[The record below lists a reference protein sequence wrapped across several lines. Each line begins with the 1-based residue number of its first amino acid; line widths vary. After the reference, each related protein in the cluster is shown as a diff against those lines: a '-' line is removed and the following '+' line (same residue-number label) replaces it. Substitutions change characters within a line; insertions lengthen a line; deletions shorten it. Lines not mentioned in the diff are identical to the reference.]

1 MAIPPALRADELRSA
16 IRHHEERYYIHNDP
30 EISDE
35 EFDRLLH
42 ELERL
47 EAEHP
52 HLVTADSPTQRV
64 GGRAVEG
71 FETVEHLLP
80 MLSLDNAYNE
90 DELRA
95 FDERVRRGIARL
107 PSRTDGGRVLLDPP
121 SETAANP
128 AAPVAYVAELKIDG
142 LSIALIYENGRLRR
156 GATRGDGS
164 RGEDVTSNVRTIR
177 AVPLAL
183 RAGPA
188 GRIEVRGE
196 VYLPRASFAR
206 INRELEDAGEPLFA
220 NARNTAAGTMR
231 NLDPSLVSRRSMGA
245 FVYQLVTEPEVVQA
259 FTPAGAGSPGGLR
272 CDSHADTLTAL
283 ASWGLPVEPHWRRCA
298 DIDEVVAFC
307 AEWADKRAALEFETD
322 GVVIKVDDLAL
333 REALGATA
341 KFPRWATAFK
351 FPAQQ
356 ATTTLQAIEVNVG
369 RTGAV
374 TPYAV
379 LEPVKLAGSTISMAT
394 LHNAE
399 DVARKDV
406 RPGDRVLIE
415 KGGDVIPKVVKA
427 ILPHPDGV
435 PRGAP
440 WQMPMHCPE
449 CASLL
454 QRDEEAVVWRCE
466 NPSCPARIRRSM
478 EHFASR
484 TAMNIEGLGASLVD
498 QLIEQG
504 LVRDFADLYHLTAEQ
519 LEALVVAPKEPKSER
534 AVARKLGKV
543 GRNVVAQL
551 ERSKANDLSRL
562 IYALGIRHVGE
573 KAAATLA
580 RHFRSLERLMTEPVE
595 ALQSVSEIGPVV
607 AASVRA
613 FAEEPRNQE
622 LVRKLKAA
630 GVNMASGAPEP
641 SDQPGPLSGKTFVIT
656 GTLAAMSREEAT
668 AALER
673 LGAKVSGSVSKK
685 TTCVVF
691 GAEAGSKLEKAEK
704 LGVER
709 MDEAQFLAFLNA
721 YT

>member
-1 MAIPPALRADELRSA
+1 MVFVARLDLMRPEERARELRDA

-47 EAEHP
+47 EAERP
-52 HLVTADSPTQRV
+52 DLVTSDSPTQRV
-64 GGRAVEG
+64 AGRAVEG
-71 FETVEHLLP
+71 FETVEHLVA

-90 DELRA
+90 EELRA
-95 FDERVRRGIARL
+95 FDERVRKGAGL
-107 PSRTDGGRVLLDPP
+107 NEAAGR
-121 SETAANP
+121 EI
-128 AAPVAYVAELKIDG
+128 AYVAELKIDG
-142 LSIALIYENGRLRR
+142 LSIALTYEDGRLLR
-156 GATRGDGS
+156 GATRGDGT
-164 RGEDVTSNVRTIR
+164 RGEDVTANVRTIR
-177 AVPLAL
+177 AIPLAL
-183 RAGPA
+183 RAGPP
-188 GRIEVRGE
+188 GRVEIRGE
-196 VYLPRASFAR
+196 VYLPRASFDR
-206 INRELEDAGEPLFA
+206 INRELEEAGEPLFA

-231 NLDPSLVSRRSMGA
+231 NLDPSLVSKRNLGA
-245 FVYQLVTEPEVVQA
+245 FVYQLVGPG
-259 FTPAGAGSPGGLR
+259 PAEAGHYG
-272 CDSHADTLTAL
+272 SHSETLTAL
-283 ASWGLPVEPHWRRCA
+283 AAWGLPVESHWRRCA
-298 DIDEVVAFC
+298 SIDDVVAFC
-307 AEWADKRAALEFETD
+307 REWDEKRQTLDFGTD

-333 REALGATA
+333 RQRLGATA

-356 ATTTLQAIEVNVG
+356 ATTTLIAIEVKVG

-374 TPYAV
+374 TPNAV

-399 DVARKDV
+399 DVARKDL

-427 ILPHPDGV
+427 ILPPPDGH
-435 PRGAP
+435 PRGEP
-440 WQMPMHCPE
+440 WQMPTVCPE
-449 CASLL
+449 CGSTL

-504 LVRDFADLYHLTAEQ
+504 LARDFADLYHLSAEQ
-519 LEALVVAPKEPKSER
+519 LEALVVAPKEPRSER
-534 AVARKLGKV
+534 AVPRKLGRV
-543 GRNVVAQL
+543 GRNVVEQL
-551 ERSKANDLSRL
+551 DRSKANDLSRL

-580 RHFRSLERLMTEPVE
+580 RHFRTMERVMEAGAD
-595 ALQSVSEIGPVV
+595 ALQSVAEIGPVV

-613 FAEEPRNQE
+613 FADEPRNVT
-622 LVRKLKAA
+622 LVARLKDA
-630 GVNMASGAPEP
+630 GVKMTTDLPEP
-641 SDQPGPLSGKTFVIT
+641 SEQPGPLAGKTFVLT
-656 GTLAAMSREEAT
+656 GTLSTMSREEAA
-668 AALER
+668 AALEK

-704 LGVER
+704 LGIER
-709 MDEAQFLAFLNA
+709 MDEPQFLEFLRA
-721 YT
+721 YN